1 MNIPNDFLYLAG
13 KNVKIL
19 LGTHCI
25 AFKNGITEVQELKGC
40 SEGLKKRN
48 WQVITYK

>member
-1 MNIPNDFLYLAG
+1 MNIPNEFYYLAG

-25 AFKNGITEVQELKGC
+25 AFKNGITEVQELKDAQKV
-40 SEGLKKRN
+40 KKKE
-48 WQVITYK
+48 IDKL